1 MKLYLKY
8 RATDTT
14 NHHTTRL
21 LREVCEAPPPL
32 RKDSFIQALP
42 NRKISTLAFLRFQAG
57 YIPKWIWGTSAVIFA
72 LALAA
77 ACLLEQD
84 ILQMLSAA
92 IPFVAIAS
100 GIESGRSHIYAMAEL
115 EMSSRFSL
123 KSVILAR
130 MGILGLSHLLLLAAL
145 IPLGTLHNTAG
156 FLQTGVYLLTPY
168 LAATLT
174 GLWISRKI
182 RGKEAGYAYL
192 GTAAFISGFLM
203 YIQAALPDC
212 YQTRHFHRWG
222 ILLVLLAGAVIYEF
236 TKIIQETEELE
247 WNLS

>member
-1 MKLYLKY
+1 MKSYHRY
-8 RATDTT
+8 RTT
-14 NHHTTRL
+14 HTAKQNTIRL
-21 LREVCEAPPPL
+21 LQEACEAPPPL
-32 RKDSFIQALP
+32 RRDSFIQALP
-42 NRKISTLAFLRFQAG
+42 NRKISTLAFLRFQVG
-57 YIPKWIWGTSAVIFA
+57 YIPKWIWGMSAVIFV

-84 ILQMLSAA
+84 ILQILSAV

-192 GTAAFISGFLM
+192 GTAVFISGFLM

>member
-1 MKLYLKY
+1 MKSYHRY
-8 RATDTT
+8 RTT
-14 NHHTTRL
+14 HTAKQNTIRL
-21 LREVCEAPPPL
+21 LQEACEAPPPL
-32 RKDSFIQALP
+32 RRDSFIQALP

-57 YIPKWIWGTSAVIFA
+57 YIPKWIWGTSAVIFV

-84 ILQMLSAA
+84 ILQMLSAV

>member
-1 MKLYLKY
+1 M
-8 RATDTT
+8 
-14 NHHTTRL
+14 
-21 LREVCEAPPPL
+21 
-32 RKDSFIQALP
+32 
-42 NRKISTLAFLRFQAG
+42 
-57 YIPKWIWGTSAVIFA
+57 SAVIFV

-84 ILQMLSAA
+84 ILQILSAV

-123 KSVILAR
+123 KCVILAR
-130 MGILGLSHLLLLAAL
+130 MGILGLSHLFLLAAL
-145 IPLGTLHNTAG
+145 IPLGALHSTAG

-192 GTAAFISGFLM
+192 GTAAFISGCLM
-203 YIQAALPDC
+203 YIPATLPDC
-212 YQTRHFHRWG
+212 YQMRYFHRWG
-222 ILLVLLAGAVIYEF
+222 VLLVLLAGAVIYEF